1 MNDFFTILS
10 PSYLL
15 FPALVGTLIMGLVCP
30 LIGSYLV
37 LRRTIFLGLTLPEI
51 AAAGVSFTFWLQQTG
66 ILPQFAE
73 GERSIGM
80 IGSLVFTFLGMGLL
94 GYLEQRG
101 KGLAEGRLAAAYAFA
116 GALTILF
123 MVFNPAGQIEV
134 LNLLKGEV
142 IALSRGELKLLTIV
156 FGLVFLAMLVFR
168 REFLLISFDR
178 DLAFLLKGR
187 QIIWDI
193 LLYLLAGLVIALG
206 VIMAGPLLI
215 FGFLVLPALA
225 ARPLVSRMSSF
236 LLLASVFG
244 LIMAFL
250 GFYSSVRLDLPLG
263 PTDVALGCCLIF
275 LAYGL
280 SRVTGKARAAFL
292 ALALCSFSLS
302 ACGAGVTSP
311 PVPEAKAIHA
321 EQLWLAKVKNS
332 TALPLLL
339 PSNNPLR
346 SLAEMAGKMSCRLPP
361 ERDGSI
367 AAKLCKRSSPKG
379 VFRFPCRRTKTRA
392 LRLSPPT
399 VITRFEWPGTESF
412 PALFL
417 SVKFCAGKASR
428 KSLCAPWSISSLYG
442 LTTARSSGQ
451 DGFNAP
457 FLHRARPI
465 SARHRRMPSEKSC
478 ASCSRAEKGM
488 PRRPFGLIASSASS

>member
-1 MNDFFTILS
+1 MNSFFTILN

-15 FPALVGTLIMGLVCP
+15 FPALVGTLIMGFVCP

-66 ILPQFAE
+66 ILPESQ

-80 IGSLVFTFLGMGLL
+80 IGSLLFTFLGMGLL

-101 KGLAEGRLAAAYAFA
+101 NGLAEGRLAAAYAFA
-116 GALTILF
+116 GAVTILF
-123 MVFNPAGQIEV
+123 MVFNPAGQIDV

-142 IALSRGELKLLTIV
+142 IALSRGELKLLAVV
-156 FGLVFLAMLVFR
+156 FGLVSVVMLLYR

-187 QIIWDI
+187 HIIWDI
-193 LLYLLAGLVIALG
+193 LLYLLAGIVIALG

-236 LLLASVFG
+236 LLLSSILGVV
-244 LIMAFL
+244 MAFV

-263 PTDVALGCCLIF
+263 PTDVALGCGLIF
-275 LAYGL
+275 VAYGL
-280 SRVTGKARAAFL
+280 SRISGRTRI
-292 ALALCSFSLS
+292 ALLTATLVVVLIS
-302 ACGAGVTSP
+302 ACATSRTE
-311 PVPEAKAIHA
+311 VPIREARVVNS
-321 EQLWLAKVKNS
+321 QPLWLAKVKNS

-346 SLAEMAGKMSCRLPP
+346 SLAEMAGKISPEDYRQSVMDLLRQNLQSELGKKGFQISLTEEKDARFPPLPSDSAGAARIA
-361 ERDGSI
+361 RDG
-367 AAKLCKRSSPKG
+367 KLSG
-379 VFRFPCRRTKTRA
+379 VVFVSEIFRWEGETQKYVRA
-392 LRLSPPT
+392 LVDFKIIRIDDGTVLWQRRVQSAIPT
-399 VITRFEWPGTESF
+399 PSATNLGQASTDAASKIVHD
-412 PALFL
+412 LF
-417 SVKFCAGKASR
+417 AG
-428 KSLCAPWSISSLYG
+428 
-442 LTTARSSGQ
+442 
-451 DGFNAP
+451 
-457 FLHRARPI
+457 
-465 SARHRRMPSEKSC
+465 
-478 ASCSRAEKGM
+478 
-488 PRRPFGLIASSASS
+488 

>member
-1 MNDFFTILS
+1 MNSFFTILN

-15 FPALVGTLIMGLVCP
+15 FPALVGTLIMGFVCP

-66 ILPQFAE
+66 ILPESQ

-80 IGSLVFTFLGMGLL
+80 IGSLLFTFLGMGLL

-101 KGLAEGRLAAAYAFA
+101 NGLAEGRLAAAYAFA
-116 GALTILF
+116 GAVTILF
-123 MVFNPAGQIEV
+123 MVFNPAGQIDV

-142 IALSRGELKLLTIV
+142 IALSRGELKLLAVV
-156 FGLVFLAMLVFR
+156 FGLVSVVMLLYR

-187 QIIWDI
+187 HIIWDI
-193 LLYLLAGLVIALG
+193 LLYLLAGIVIALG

-236 LLLASVFG
+236 LLLSSILGVV
-244 LIMAFL
+244 MAFV

-263 PTDVALGCCLIF
+263 PTDVALGCGLIF
-275 LAYGL
+275 VAYGL
-280 SRVTGKARAAFL
+280 SRISGRTRI
-292 ALALCSFSLS
+292 ALLTATLVVVLIS
-302 ACGAGVTSP
+302 ACATSRTEAP
-311 PVPEAKAIHA
+311 IPEARVVNS
-321 EQLWLAKVKNS
+321 QPLWLAKVKNS

-346 SLAEMAGKMSCRLPP
+346 SLAEMAGKVAPEDYRQSVMDLLRQNLQSELGKKGFQISLTEEKDTRFPPLPSDSAGAARIA
-361 ERDGSI
+361 RDG
-367 AAKLCKRSSPKG
+367 KLSG
-379 VFRFPCRRTKTRA
+379 VVFVSEIFRWEGETQKYVRA
-392 LRLSPPT
+392 LVDFKIIRIADGAVLWQRRVQSAIPT
-399 VITRFEWPGTESF
+399 PSATNLGQASTDAASKIVRD
-412 PALFL
+412 LL
-417 SVKFCAGKASR
+417 AG
-428 KSLCAPWSISSLYG
+428 
-442 LTTARSSGQ
+442 
-451 DGFNAP
+451 
-457 FLHRARPI
+457 
-465 SARHRRMPSEKSC
+465 
-478 ASCSRAEKGM
+478 
-488 PRRPFGLIASSASS
+488 

>member
-1 MNDFFTILS
+1 VSTLLEIVS

-15 FPALVGTLIMGLVCP
+15 FPALLGTMIMGLVCP
-30 LIGSYLV
+30 LVGSYLV
-37 LRRTIFLGLTLPEI
+37 LRRTVFLGLTLPEI
-51 AAAGVSFTFWLQQTG
+51 AAAGVSFTLWLQQTG
-66 ILPQFAE
+66 VLPQLGQ

-80 IGSLVFTFLGMGLL
+80 VGSLVFTFLGMGLL

-101 KGLAEGRLAAAYAFA
+101 KGSAEGRLAAAYAFA

-142 IALSRGELKLLTIV
+142 IALSKGELRLLAGV
-156 FGLVFLAMLVFR
+156 FGLVFLSMLVFR
-168 REFLLISFDR
+168 REFLLTSFDR

-193 LLYLLAGLVIALG
+193 LLYLLAGLIIAFG

-236 LLLASVFG
+236 LLLSSVLG
-244 LIMAFL
+244 LVMAFL

-275 LAYGL
+275 LAYGFRRVSIKTRVAML
-280 SRVTGKARAAFL
+280 SLICVAASSSG
-292 ALALCSFSLS
+292 CSAPVAAVSVP
-302 ACGAGVTSP
+302 AAKSP
-311 PVPEAKAIHA
+311 SNVSIS
-321 EQLWLAKVKNS
+321 LAKVKNS

-346 SLAEMAGKMSCRLPP
+346 SLGEMAGMISSDYRQNVMDLLRDRLRQELEQKGYRVTFP
-361 ERDGSI
+361 EETDT
-367 AAKLCKRSSPKG
+367 
-379 VFRFPCRRTKTRA
+379 RFPPLPADSNGA
-392 LRLSPPT
+392 LRLA
-399 VITRFEWPGTESF
+399 REGK
-412 PALFL
+412 L
-417 SVKFCAGKASR
+417 S
-428 KSLCAPWSISSLYG
+428 
-442 LTTARSSGQ
+442 
-451 DGFNAP
+451 
-457 FLHRARPI
+457 
-465 SARHRRMPSEKSC
+465 
-478 ASCSRAEKGM
+478 
-488 PRRPFGLIASSASS
+488 GLIFVSEIWRWAEESQKFVRVVADFKIVRIDDGTVLWERHVQRAVPTPSATNLGQASTDAVREVVHDLFAG

>member
-1 MNDFFTILS
+1 MNDVFTILS

-15 FPALVGTLIMGLVCP
+15 FPALVGTLIMGLVYP

-66 ILPQFAE
+66 VLPQLSQ
-73 GERSIGM
+73 GERSIGI
-80 IGSLVFTFLGMGLL
+80 IGSLAFTFLGMGLL

-123 MVFNPAGQIEV
+123 MVFNPAGQVDV

-142 IALSRGELKLLTIV
+142 IALSRDELRLLAGV
-156 FGLVFLAMLVFR
+156 FGLVFLAMLLFR
-168 REFLLISFDR
+168 REFLLVSFDR

-236 LLLASVFG
+236 LGLASMLG

-263 PTDVALGCCLIF
+263 PTDVSLGCCLIF

-280 SRVTGKARAAFL
+280 SRMTGKTRVAFL
-292 ALALCSFSLS
+292 ALALCAVSLS
-302 ACGAGVTSP
+302 ACGASVTTP
-311 PVPEAKAIHA
+311 PVPEANAVDSQ
-321 EQLWLAKVKNS
+321 QLWLAKVKNS

-346 SLAEMAGKMSCRLPP
+346 SLAEMAGKAPADYRQSVMDLLRDNLKAELEQRGFKIALPETADSRFTAFP
-361 ERDGSI
+361 SDNS
-367 AAKLCKRSSPKG
+367 AAVRVAREGKLSGAIFVSEIWRWEGETQKY
-379 VFRFPCRRTKTRA
+379 VRA
-392 LRLSPPT
+392 LVDFKLIRIDDGAVLWQRRFQGAIPT
-399 VITRFEWPGTESF
+399 PSATNLGQASTDAVGKIVRD
-412 PALFL
+412 LF
-417 SVKFCAGKASR
+417 AG
-428 KSLCAPWSISSLYG
+428 
-442 LTTARSSGQ
+442 
-451 DGFNAP
+451 
-457 FLHRARPI
+457 
-465 SARHRRMPSEKSC
+465 
-478 ASCSRAEKGM
+478 
-488 PRRPFGLIASSASS
+488 